1 MAPESLSQ
9 LLVDVRGGVYS
20 DLDAGRGPRS
30 DPEATL
36 GFQIIPARTRGDYPS
51 EVVYNQRELPMC
63 GDKPS
68 ESRGSK
74 MRRAL
79 LSNSTWCVL
88 LTGIVDW
95 PPASLAARGPRI
107 LVRIFGRPIHAPD
120 MRLLGGQAPCRAL
133 PLRPP
138 RCVPERRAE
147 GRRWEKGPAAWVASH
162 STTGCGLRN
171 AVSRTRYSALEAP
184 CTRERISKAGFQPHA
199 RAERPVVTKR
209 AVT

>member
-51 EVVYNQRELPMC
+51 EVVYNQRELPTC

-107 LVRIFGRPIHAPD
+107 LVRIFGRPIHAHD
-120 MRLLGGQAPCRAL
+120 MTLLGVRHPVGL
-133 PLRPP
+133 
-138 RCVPERRAE
+138 
-147 GRRWEKGPAAWVASH
+147 SH
-162 STTGCGLRN
+162 SGHHAGSQSARGGRQKVGKGTGGLGCLSFDDWLRSTQRGFPD
-171 AVSRTRYSALEAP
+171 ALQRTGGPVYARTYLQSRIPAS
-184 CTRERISKAGFQPHA
+184 
-199 RAERPVVTKR
+199 RPR
-209 AVT
+209 